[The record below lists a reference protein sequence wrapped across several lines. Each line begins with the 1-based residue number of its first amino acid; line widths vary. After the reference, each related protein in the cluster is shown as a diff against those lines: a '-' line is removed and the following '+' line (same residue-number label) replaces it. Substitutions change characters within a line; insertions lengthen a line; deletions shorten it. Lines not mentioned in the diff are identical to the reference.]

1 MSRPEPSRPGP
12 RPQGRRVRRRVA
24 AGLAAVA
31 VLVPYVVTLA
41 LFAQRQ
47 TADLTFARDER
58 DGVTYARA
66 LVRLVAATADGQS
79 AAVAGRPVDTGRLTE
94 ARTAVD
100 AVDARLGDGLG
111 TTKRWDDLGVAL
123 DGVLDRGPT
132 GAAAYDAWGQVV
144 DLELALTAAVGDS
157 SNLILDPELDTYY
170 VIDAA
175 LTRLPRVIA
184 LSGRVADLARLSG
197 AAEHDAPGLTE
208 AQRTAA
214 GAGERIRSEFANE
227 AAALDRSLRVAF
239 GATRS
244 RTLGPA
250 LLTRLDRLRDA
261 SNTLAPPGDALGVEL
276 GSAGVA
282 QDQAARVQVRDA
294 AVSLAASANGEI
306 DTLLGTRIDGL
317 TRQYRIAVLLAVLA
331 AVGVLAAAWVA
342 AGPRR
347 RPEEADDAPA
357 ADDTGDGAVVDDLVL
372 EAEELL
378 AGRRLVRSGRA
389 LSSTRDGV

>member
-1 MSRPEPSRPGP
+1 MSRPETSRPE
-12 RPQGRRVRRRVA
+12 QGRRVRRRVA

-41 LFAQRQ
+41 LFGQRQ
-47 TADLTFARDER
+47 SADLTFARDER

-66 LVRLVAATADGQS
+66 LVQLVAATADSQS

-94 ARTAVD
+94 ARNAVE
-100 AVDARLGDGLG
+100 AVDARLGASLG
-111 TTKRWDDLGVAL
+111 TGQRWDDLGVAL
-123 DGVLDRGPT
+123 DAVLDRAPT
-132 GAAAYDAWGQVV
+132 QAAAYDAWGQVV
-144 DLELALTAAVGDS
+144 DLELALTAAVGDT

-184 LSGRVADLARLSG
+184 LSGRVSDLARLSG
-197 AAEHDAPGLTE
+197 GADHDAQGLTDDE
-208 AQRTAA
+208 REAA
-214 GAGERIRSEFANE
+214 GAGERVRGEFANQ

-250 LLTRLDRLRDA
+250 LLNRLDRLRDA
-261 SNTLAPPGDALGVEL
+261 ANALAPPGDALGVEL

-306 DTLLGTRIDGL
+306 DALLGTRIDSL
-317 TRQYRIAVLLAVLA
+317 TRQYRIAVVLAALA
-331 AVGVLAAAWVA
+331 AVGLLGAAWVA

-347 RPEEADDAPA
+347 RPEDADDVLG
-357 ADDTGDGAVVDDLVL
+357 ADERGDDGGVVDDLVL

-389 LSSTRDGV
+389 LSSSRDTV